1 MKHLLFLHHVST
13 LPEDTL
19 ANEVLVEKLT
29 KAQWKNLINIRIFEM
44 NKDDILI
51 QMKPYKKIR
60 YAEKVKDKFEV

>member
-1 MKHLLFLHHVST
+1 MKHLLFRHHVST

-19 ANEVLVEKLT
+19 ANEVLVEKFT
-29 KAQWKNLINIRIFEM
+29 KAQWKNLINRRIFEM

-60 YAEKVKDKFEV
+60 YAEKV

>member
-1 MKHLLFLHHVST
+1 MKHLLFRHHVST

-19 ANEVLVEKLT
+19 ANEVLVEKFT
-29 KAQWKNLINIRIFEM
+29 KAQWKNLINRRIFEM

>member
-1 MKHLLFLHHVST
+1 MKHLLFRHHVST

-19 ANEVLVEKLT
+19 ANEVLVEKFT
-29 KAQWKNLINIRIFEM
+29 KAQWKNLINRRIFEM

-51 QMKPYKKIR
+51 QMKAYKKIR